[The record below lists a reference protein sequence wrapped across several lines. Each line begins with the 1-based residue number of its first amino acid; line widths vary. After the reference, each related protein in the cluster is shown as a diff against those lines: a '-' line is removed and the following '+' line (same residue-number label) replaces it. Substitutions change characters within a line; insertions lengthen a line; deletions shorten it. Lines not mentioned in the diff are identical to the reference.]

1 MTRIALVDDHAIL
14 RGGLRQII
22 ATTSDI
28 EIVAEGATGAQA
40 LELAARQTFDLMLL
54 DLLLPDMSGPALIQ
68 RLLEARPGLPILVLS
83 MHNERPVVHRALQ
96 AGAMGYATK
105 DIPPELLL
113 TAIRKVAAGGR
124 FVDPSLVE
132 SMIFPDDGAPP
143 SPLTLQERLSGR
155 EYQILQF
162 WVAGISLNDI
172 ASKLFLSPKT
182 VSTYKARIMEKLG
195 IQTNADLMRAALQDG
210 MNVAAENSMDTATS
224 P

>member
-40 LELAARQTFDLMLL
+40 LDIAARQTFDLMLL

-132 SMIFPDDGAPP
+132 SMIFPDNGTPP
-143 SPLTLQERLSGR
+143 APLTLQERLSGR
-155 EYQILQF
+155 EYQILQS
-162 WVAGISLNDI
+162 WVAGVSLNDI